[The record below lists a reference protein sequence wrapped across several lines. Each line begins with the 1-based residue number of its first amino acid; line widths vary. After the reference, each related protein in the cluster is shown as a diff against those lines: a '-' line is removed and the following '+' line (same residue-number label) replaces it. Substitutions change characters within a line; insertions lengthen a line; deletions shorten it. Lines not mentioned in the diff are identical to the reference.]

1 MGNAWPYRGAFR
13 AACCILLVLLCL
25 PLGAFAAGEEP
36 QAPAVET
43 PQAAEDSRELL
54 PGDGFLAE
62 VDKAE
67 KELRKKTRASAGVFA
82 SAFSDQNKITI
93 VNGGGFFTAVPAKK
107 FDLHIQVMTGH
118 IHQKETASRP
128 KTDLWR
134 TAVEASAENFFL
146 TPQIV
151 LWAAALYEQYDT
163 QNNDP
168 EFIRNT
174 PFPPSSPNA
183 TYLRTDM
190 YRSYLLG
197 GRLGGKYIFEN
208 GSEAGLEGRRESIWS
223 EHNIYDARLF
233 NRVSDMTRLHA
244 DMAIDKA
251 RGFMDIVTF
260 PEHQFRLEGGLDS
273 FEDGNLRAWG
283 YTHYQIPVLR
293 SREKHWTVIRPNFYT
308 ETTEKEKPG
317 YFTPEMHSTLGLAL
331 HTIQELDPF
340 ELELE
345 VNPQLLWTDD
355 DTKNGETATGING
368 LVNLTYKADS
378 FRVGI
383 GGFGYKDSDGYWLLR
398 STFFFRY
405 FF

>member
-1 MGNAWPYRGAFR
+1 MRPGKNPKPLQWKRPKPRRTAGNCCLVTDFWPRWTR
-13 AACCILLVLLCL
+13 
-25 PLGAFAAGEEP
+25 
-36 QAPAVET
+36 
-43 PQAAEDSRELL
+43 R
-54 PGDGFLAE
+54 
-62 VDKAE
+62 K

-260 PEHQFRLEGGLDS
+260 PEPS
-273 FEDGNLRAWG
+273 SVWKAAWTALRTATCAPG
-283 YTHYQIPVLR
+283 ATTHYQIPVLR
-293 SREKHWTVIRPNFYT
+293 SRK
-308 ETTEKEKPG
+308 
-317 YFTPEMHSTLGLAL
+317 STG
-331 HTIQELDPF
+331 
-340 ELELE
+340 
-345 VNPQLLWTDD
+345 
-355 DTKNGETATGING
+355 
-368 LVNLTYKADS
+368 
-378 FRVGI
+378 R
-383 GGFGYKDSDGYWLLR
+383 
-398 STFFFRY
+398 
-405 FF
+405 